1 MEMLIRNGSV
11 WTGNESQP
19 TAEAVAVRDGRI
31 VAVGTESDA
40 RARFGRDAEE
50 IDAGGRT
57 VLPGFLD
64 VHNHYLATAEQLA
77 SVDLRYPAV
86 ASISDLTRAIAEA
99 AENTPDGR

>member
-40 RARFGRDAEE
+40 RARLGRDA
-50 IDAGGRT
+50 
-57 VLPGFLD
+57 
-64 VHNHYLATAEQLA
+64 
-77 SVDLRYPAV
+77 
-86 ASISDLTRAIAEA
+86 
-99 AENTPDGR
+99 